1 MEKRDYYEMFL
12 YYINILETTNGEED
26 PVEYTDTWRMFKQIE
41 EELAETEVN
50 VLREI
55 YYAGFIDNQA
65 VIDA

>member
-1 MEKRDYYEMFL
+1 MNKRDYYEMFL

-41 EELAETEVN
+41 EELTETEVN

-65 VIDA
+65 IIDA

>member
-41 EELAETEVN
+41 EELTETEVN

>member
-41 EELAETEVN
+41 EELTETEIN